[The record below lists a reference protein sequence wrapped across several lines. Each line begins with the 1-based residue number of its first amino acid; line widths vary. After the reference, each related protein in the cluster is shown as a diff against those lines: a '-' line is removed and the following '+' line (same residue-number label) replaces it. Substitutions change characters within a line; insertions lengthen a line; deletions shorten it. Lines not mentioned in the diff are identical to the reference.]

1 MSMEGREF
9 IEALEGFWFQVRQ
22 EERGILRRWDITPLQ
37 GIVLRMS
44 LCEEPLT
51 MSVLAARL
59 GIRPQ
64 TATHLVDFME
74 ERGWIRRT
82 RSRDDRRVSLL
93 EPTVRGRK
101 ASEAIHQAFMDRMET
116 FLSAAP
122 KDQLKAGAAA
132 LRAAQESFRQ
142 ARAHPAGGPRS
153 ARSRRIRQVP

>member
-1 MSMEGREF
+1 MSREARAF
-9 IEALEGFWFQVRQ
+9 IEAMEGFWLQVRQ

-37 GIVLRMS
+37 GIVLRMT
-44 LCEEPLT
+44 LCDEPLS
-51 MSVLAARL
+51 MSVLATRL

-93 EPTVRGRK
+93 EATFRGRK
-101 ASEAIHQAFMDRMET
+101 ASETIHRAFTDRMEA

-122 KDQLKAGAAA
+122 KDQLLAGAAA
-132 LRAAQESFRQ
+132 LRAAQESYRR
-142 ARAHPAGGPRS
+142 ARAHPAGRVRS
-153 ARSRRIRQVP
+153 TSSRRFRQVP